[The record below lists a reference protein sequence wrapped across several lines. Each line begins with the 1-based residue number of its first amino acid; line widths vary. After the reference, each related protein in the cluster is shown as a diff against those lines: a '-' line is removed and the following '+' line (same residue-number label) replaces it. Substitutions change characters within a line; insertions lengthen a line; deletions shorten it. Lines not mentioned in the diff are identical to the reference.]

1 MSEIRISGDSQR
13 PEKGHFQARRYTLGA
28 RNVHW
33 IPSSEELYYTF
44 IACTHTHK
52 HTHYAEPHL
61 TTHLSSSNQI
71 TPHLSLFTF
80 TIISSDY
87 VWPFFA
93 FLTTDSPFSLLPWDL
108 SHFPLAREQTLFH
121 ILIILCVKLSQ
132 PYYTYCNCV
141 FRASILQWREE
152 TPYGSFN
159 VIPYNNYRVLHK

>member
-1 MSEIRISGDSQR
+1 MTVKGQRKAIFKQGGTLWEQGMSIGSLAQKSCTTLSLLI
-13 PEKGHFQARRYTLGA
+13 AR
-28 RNVHW
+28 
-33 IPSSEELYYTF
+33 
-44 IACTHTHK
+44 THTHK